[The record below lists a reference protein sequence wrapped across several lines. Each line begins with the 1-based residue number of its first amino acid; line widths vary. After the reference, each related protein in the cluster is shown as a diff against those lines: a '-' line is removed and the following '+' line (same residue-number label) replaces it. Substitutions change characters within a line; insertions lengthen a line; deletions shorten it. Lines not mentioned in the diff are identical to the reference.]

1 MIADTDKKDAME
13 IVSSARKQK
22 SFSRANSNF
31 FQHEEYSKVKK
42 GNIVNCVSL
51 LIKDPS
57 QIRYL

>member
-1 MIADTDKKDAME
+1 MMADTDKKDAME

-31 FQHEEYSKVKK
+31 FQEEYTKIKK
-42 GNIVNCVSL
+42 GNIVNCVSS